1 MASSSRAPSAP
12 ARHLGTQ
19 THHVDVRGHAIGRRD
34 HDVVA
39 GIRDDLVRVRELFG
53 PVACRV
59 SRAVLQHP
67 VGRPAHY
74 EKYLRH
80 CDILLSLPWEAS
92 WCPTVIYRRFI
103 NRSTVMRIRH
113 PLDVIGQN
121 PSQLRILVL
130 VRRSRCLRFVAP
142 DILRHPSEHAQA
154 GCCHWTKVLPTA
166 WLEGLS
172 EPRLPRS
179 FCERTH
185 EALPLRSEDDS
196 GRFESDCGQRTGA
209 RRSKGYPDRMQSQP
223 TVRPVA
229 DRSMAA
235 ASFDVRLGVSG
246 GGSYS

>member
-1 MASSSRAPSAP
+1 MVPD
-12 ARHLGTQ
+12 RHSPNVYQ
-19 THHVDVRGHAIGRRD
+19 
-34 HDVVA
+34 
-39 GIRDDLVRVRELFG
+39 
-53 PVACRV
+53 
-59 SRAVLQHP
+59 Q
-67 VGRPAHY
+67 
-74 EKYLRH
+74 KH
-80 CDILLSLPWEAS
+80 CDA
-92 WCPTVIYRRFI
+92 
-103 NRSTVMRIRH
+103 NRH

-121 PSQLRILVL
+121 RSQLRILVL

-246 GGSYS
+246 GGS